1 MAYIK
6 LYQGSF
12 IVVQMMRRHLEN
24 QDIKPIIK
32 DESESRSKG
41 AQGFGPLVSNRK

>member
-32 DESESRSKG
+32 DESEVPNATKIINIALG
-41 AQGFGPLVSNRK
+41 QMKL